1 MEKNRNLKKW
11 MLPIGHALL
20 ANATVATLTLLY
32 HGKVMGDVASLVLL
46 LAVLAVGAPAFFWM
60 KPREG
65 APWVSDLVTA
75 CAHLVFSG
83 ALWGM
88 AALLDLGWT
97 KAMLYWA
104 LLFVFV
110 FYACLIGLD
119 LLIALFR
126 KMRKTVGV

>member
-88 AALLDLGWT
+88 AALLDT
-97 KAMLYWA
+97 FRTNAMLYWA

-110 FYACLIGLD
+110 FYACLIGVD

>member
-20 ANATVATLTLLY
+20 VNATVATLTLLY
-32 HGKVMGDVASLVLL
+32 HGTVIGDVASLVLL

-65 APWVSDLVTA
+65 APWKSDLVTA

>member
-20 ANATVATLTLLY
+20 VNATVATLTLLY
-32 HGKVMGDVASLVLL
+32 HGKVIGDVASLVFL

-119 LLIALFR
+119 LLIALLR

>member
-1 MEKNRNLKKW
+1 MEKTKSLQKW
-11 MLPIGHALL
+11 LLPIGHALL

-32 HGKVMGDVASLVLL
+32 HGKAMGDVASLVLL
-46 LAVLAVGAPAFFWM
+46 LAVLAVGTPAFFWM

-65 APWVSDLVTA
+65 APWKSDLVTA

-88 AALLDLGWT
+88 AALLDT
-97 KAMLYWA
+97 FRTNAMLYWA

>member
-1 MEKNRNLKKW
+1 MEKTKNLQKW
-11 MLPIGHALL
+11 LLPAAHPL
-20 ANATVATLTLLY
+20 AVYAVVAVLTLLY
-32 HGKVMGDVASLVLL
+32 HGKLIGDVASLVLL

-88 AALLDLGWT
+88 AALLDT
-97 KAMLYWA
+97 FRTNAMLYWA

>member
-1 MEKNRNLKKW
+1 MEKTKSLQKW
-11 MLPIGHALL
+11 LLPAAHPLAVHAV
-20 ANATVATLTLLY
+20 VAVLTLLY

-75 CAHLVFSG
+75 CTHLVFSG

-88 AALLDLGWT
+88 AALLDT
-97 KAMLYWA
+97 FRTNAMLYWA

-110 FYACLIGLD
+110 FYACLIRVD

-126 KMRKTVGV
+126 KMRKAVGV

>member
-20 ANATVATLTLLY
+20 VNATVATLTLLY
-32 HGKVMGDVASLVLL
+32 HGKVIGDVASLVFL

-97 KAMLYWA
+97 NAMLYWA

>member
-1 MEKNRNLKKW
+1 MEKTKNLQKW
-11 MLPIGHALL
+11 LLPAAHPL
-20 ANATVATLTLLY
+20 AVYAVVAVLTLLY
-32 HGKVMGDVASLVLL
+32 HGKLIGDVASLVLL

-88 AALLDLGWT
+88 AALLDT
-97 KAMLYWA
+97 FRTNAMLYWA

-110 FYACLIGLD
+110 FYACLIGVD

>member
-20 ANATVATLTLLY
+20 VNATVATLILLY

-83 ALWGM
+83 ALWGV
-88 AALLDLGWT
+88 AALLDT
-97 KAMLYWA
+97 FRTNAMLYWA

>member
-1 MEKNRNLKKW
+1 MEKTKSLQKW
-11 MLPIGHALL
+11 LLPAAHPL
-20 ANATVATLTLLY
+20 AVYAVVTVLTLLY

-46 LAVLAVGAPAFFWM
+46 LAVLAVGTPAFFWM

-88 AALLDLGWT
+88 AALLDT
-97 KAMLYWA
+97 FRTNAMLYWA

>member
-1 MEKNRNLKKW
+1 MEKTKSFQKW
-11 MLPIGHALL
+11 LLPAAHPL
-20 ANATVATLTLLY
+20 AVYAVVTVLTLLY
-32 HGKVMGDVASLVLL
+32 HGKVIGNVASLVLL
-46 LAVLAVGAPAFFWM
+46 LAVLAVGAPVFFWM
-60 KPREG
+60 KPRDV
-65 APWVSDLVTA
+65 APWKSDLITA

-97 KAMLYWA
+97 NAMLYWA

>member
-1 MEKNRNLKKW
+1 MEKTKSFQKW
-11 MLPIGHALL
+11 LLPAAHPL
-20 ANATVATLTLLY
+20 AVYAVVAVLTLLY
-32 HGKVMGDVASLVLL
+32 HGKLIGDVASLVLL

-65 APWVSDLVTA
+65 APWKSDLVTA

-88 AALLDLGWT
+88 AALLDT
-97 KAMLYWA
+97 FRTNAMLYLA

>member
-20 ANATVATLTLLY
+20 VNATVATLTLLY
-32 HGKVMGDVASLVLL
+32 HGKVIGDVASLVLL

-65 APWVSDLVTA
+65 APWKSDLVTA

>member
-1 MEKNRNLKKW
+1 MKKTKSFQKW
-11 MLPIGHALL
+11 LLPAVHPLAVHA
-20 ANATVATLTLLY
+20 AVAVLILLY
-32 HGKVMGDVASLVLL
+32 HGKAIGDVASLVLL

-88 AALLDLGWT
+88 AALLDT
-97 KAMLYWA
+97 IRTSAMLYWA

-119 LLIALFR
+119 LLVALFR
-126 KMRKTVGV
+126 KLRKTVCV

>member
-1 MEKNRNLKKW
+1 MEKTKSLQKW
-11 MLPIGHALL
+11 LLPAAHPLAVHAV
-20 ANATVATLTLLY
+20 VAVLTLLY

-75 CAHLVFSG
+75 CTHLVFSG

-88 AALLDLGWT
+88 AALLDT
-97 KAMLYWA
+97 FRTNAMLYWA

-110 FYACLIGLD
+110 FYACLIGVD

-126 KMRKTVGV
+126 KMRKAVGV

>member
-1 MEKNRNLKKW
+1 
-11 MLPIGHALL
+11 
-20 ANATVATLTLLY
+20 
-32 HGKVMGDVASLVLL
+32 
-46 LAVLAVGAPAFFWM
+46 M

-83 ALWGM
+83 ALWGIV
-88 AALLDLGWT
+88 ALLDLGWT
-97 KAMLYWA
+97 NAMLYWA

>member
-1 MEKNRNLKKW
+1 MEKTKSFQKW
-11 MLPIGHALL
+11 LLPAAHPLAVHAV
-20 ANATVATLTLLY
+20 VAVLTLLY
-32 HGKVMGDVASLVLL
+32 HGKEMGDVASLVLL

-65 APWVSDLVTA
+65 APWKSDLVTA

-88 AALLDLGWT
+88 AALLDT
-97 KAMLYWA
+97 FRTNAMLYWA

-110 FYACLIGLD
+110 FYACLIGVD

-126 KMRKTVGV
+126 KMRKTVGG

>member
-20 ANATVATLTLLY
+20 VNATVATLTLLY
-32 HGKVMGDVASLVLL
+32 HGKVIGDVASLVFL

-88 AALLDLGWT
+88 AALLDT
-97 KAMLYWA
+97 FRTNAMLYWA

>member
-1 MEKNRNLKKW
+1 MEKTKNLQKW
-11 MLPIGHALL
+11 LLPAAHPL
-20 ANATVATLTLLY
+20 AVYAVVAVLTLLY
-32 HGKVMGDVASLVLL
+32 HGKLIGDVASLVLL

-65 APWVSDLVTA
+65 APWKSDLVTA

-88 AALLDLGWT
+88 AALLDT
-97 KAMLYWA
+97 FRTNAMLYLA

>member
-20 ANATVATLTLLY
+20 VNATVATLTLLY
-32 HGKVMGDVASLVLL
+32 HGKVIGDVASLVLL

>member
-20 ANATVATLTLLY
+20 VNATVATLTLLY
-32 HGKVMGDVASLVLL
+32 HGKVIGDVASLVFL

>member
-20 ANATVATLTLLY
+20 VNATVATLTLLY
-32 HGKVMGDVASLVLL
+32 HGKVIGDVASLVLL

-119 LLIALFR
+119 LLIALLR